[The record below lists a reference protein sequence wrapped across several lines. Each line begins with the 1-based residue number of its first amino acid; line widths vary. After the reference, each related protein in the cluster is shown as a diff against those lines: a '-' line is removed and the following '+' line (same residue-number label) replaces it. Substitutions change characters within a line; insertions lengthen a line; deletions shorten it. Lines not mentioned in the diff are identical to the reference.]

1 MKPIGSGVNFLA
13 AAVDKNLFNFYFCI
27 EQRPD
32 DKASIGDAAS
42 DTPSNTRGISQ
53 KEVHKADFSDK
64 EKSSNDSEIIL
75 TDSSVSEGEESL
87 AEKNVIFEES
97 LLGNYNG
104 QKTDPE
110 IFLNET
116 DEDSDVEYCEPS
128 FNFSEWEN
136 WTLKSGSAVVELLKE
151 AASAK
156 GHWMRPEVWGIV
168 RCGFKIAKPKWCE
181 KEDYAEIQSTT
192 KRRSMTNPPELIS
205 KLLRIKS
212 LTDLKQELDHI
223 KLKEL
228 IRDPRLLDDNGK
240 YSSEDKISPPLE
252 AFMTFFFKVLSR
264 PSSKSLHHQT
274 PGISSLNQMKISETL
289 I

>member
-1 MKPIGSGVNFLA
+1 MTRHQLVMPLATHPAIQGGSHKRRFI
-13 AAVDKNLFNFYFCI
+13 K
-27 EQRPD
+27 Q
-32 DKASIGDAAS
+32 
-42 DTPSNTRGISQ
+42 ISRI
-53 KEVHKADFSDK
+53 KRNKK
-64 EKSSNDSEIIL
+64 KSSNDSEIIL

-156 GHWMRPEVWGIV
+156 GHWM
-168 RCGFKIAKPKWCE
+168 
-181 KEDYAEIQSTT
+181 
-192 KRRSMTNPPELIS
+192 
-205 KLLRIKS
+205 
-212 LTDLKQELDHI
+212 
-223 KLKEL
+223 
-228 IRDPRLLDDNGK
+228 
-240 YSSEDKISPPLE
+240 
-252 AFMTFFFKVLSR
+252 
-264 PSSKSLHHQT
+264 
-274 PGISSLNQMKISETL
+274 
-289 I
+289 